1 MKILVLSNHYNTLR
15 IFRRELL
22 QKLSS
27 LGHELV
33 VSLPKTDD
41 ENKKIIESYGCR
53 IVIEPEM
60 ERRGNNPVKD
70 LALLKNYIKL
80 IKSEKPDK
88 IITYTIKC
96 NIYGAEAAKIC
107 KVPCYCNVTGLGSTF
122 QNDNFTKKMV
132 SAMYKFSMNKA
143 EKIFFENV
151 GNRDTLVDLGIVRK
165 EQTVV
170 MPGAGVNLQEF
181 NETEYPADDEIRF
194 IFVGRIMAEKGVNE
208 LFSAIKKLKQ
218 EYDNLEF
225 DFIGWYEDDYED
237 TVKDLQERGLIN
249 FYGFQP
255 NVKPFVEKAHCV
267 VLPSWHEG
275 MSNTLL
281 EGAAMCRPLIT
292 SNIHGCLEAVEDGK
306 TGFLAEVK
314 NEISLYETMKK
325 FVELPYEQRKQM
337 GIQGRQRMKEIFDK
351 NKVVCQT
358 IDALGGMYSEQK
370 SGIFNNHSC
379 I

>member
-1 MKILVLSNHYNTLR
+1 MKILILANHYNTLR

-22 QKLSS
+22 QRLSS

-33 VSLPKTDD
+33 VSLPETDD
-41 ENKKIIESYGCR
+41 ENIKIIESYGCR

-60 ERRGNNPVKD
+60 ERRGNNPLKD

-88 IITYTIKC
+88 VIAYTIKC

-107 KVPCYCNVTGLGSTF
+107 KAPCYCNVTGLGSTF
-122 QNDNFTKKMV
+122 QHDNLTKKMV

-151 GNRDTLVDLGIVRK
+151 GNRDTLVELGIVK
-165 EQTVV
+165 NEQTVV
-170 MPGAGVNLQEF
+170 MPGAGVNLEEF
-181 NETEYPADDEIRF
+181 YETPYPADDEIRF

-208 LFSAIKKLKQ
+208 LFFVIKRLKQ
-218 EYDNLEF
+218 EYDNLQF
-225 DFIGWYEDDYED
+225 DFIGWYEDDYEKI
-237 TVKDLQERGLIN
+237 VKELQEKGLIN

-255 NVKPFVEKAHCV
+255 DVKPFIEKSHCV

-281 EGAAMCRPLIT
+281 EGASMCRPLIT
-292 SNIHGCLEAVEDGK
+292 NNIHGCLEAVEDGVTGYISNVKDKENLYK
-306 TGFLAEVK
+306 T
-314 NEISLYETMKK
+314 IKK
-325 FVELPYEQRKQM
+325 FIDLPHEQRKQM
-337 GIQGRQRMKEIFDK
+337 GALGRQRMIEMFDK
-351 NKVVCQT
+351 NTVVDNT
-358 IDALGGMYSEQK
+358 LEELGLS
-370 SGIFNNHSC
+370 NNF
-379 I
+379 

>member
-1 MKILVLSNHYNTLR
+1 MKILILANHYNTLR

-27 LGHELV
+27 HGHELV

-70 LALLKNYIKL
+70 LSLLKNYIKL

-132 SAMYKFSMNKA
+132 STMYKFSMKKA

-255 NVKPFVEKAHCV
+255 NVKPFIEKAHCV

-337 GIQGRQRMKEIFDK
+337 GIQGRQRMIEIFDK
-351 NKVVCQT
+351 SLVVYKTLKEIGLECNF
-358 IDALGGMYSEQK
+358 YE
-370 SGIFNNHSC
+370 GI
-379 I
+379 

>member
-1 MKILVLSNHYNTLR
+1 MKILILANHYNTLR

-33 VSLPKTDD
+33 VSLPETDD
-41 ENKKIIESYGCR
+41 ENRKIIESYGCR

-80 IKSEKPDK
+80 IKTEKPDK
-88 IITYTIKC
+88 IISYTIKC

-122 QNDNFTKKMV
+122 QNDNLTRKMV
-132 SAMYKFSMNKA
+132 SVMYKFSMNKA

-151 GNRDTLVDLGIVRK
+151 GNRDTLVKLGIVK
-165 EQTVV
+165 NEQTVV
-170 MPGAGVNLQEF
+170 MPGAGVNLEEF
-181 NETEYPADDEIRF
+181 CETPYPADNEIRF

-208 LFSAIKKLKQ
+208 LFFAIKKLKK
-218 EYDNLEF
+218 EYNNLQF
-225 DFIGWYEDDYED
+225 DFIGWYEDNYED
-237 TVKDLQERGLIN
+237 TVKDLQEKGLIN

-255 NVKPFVEKAHCV
+255 NVKPFIEESHCI

-306 TGFLAEVK
+306 TGLLSEVK
-314 NEISLYETMKK
+314 NEASLYETMKK
-325 FVELPYEQRKQM
+325 FIELPYEERKQM
-337 GIQGRQRMKEIFDK
+337 GILGRQRMMKVFDK
-351 NKVVCQT
+351 NLVVNKT
-358 IDALGGMYSEQK
+358 LKEINISE
-370 SGIFNNHSC
+370 
-379 I
+379 

>member
-1 MKILVLSNHYNTLR
+1 MKILILANHYNTLR

-27 LGHELV
+27 QGHELV
-33 VSLPKTDD
+33 VSLPETDE
-41 ENKKIIESYGCR
+41 ENRKLIESYGCR

-60 ERRGNNPVKD
+60 ERRGNNPIKD

-80 IKSEKPDK
+80 IKAEKPDK
-88 IITYTIKC
+88 VITYTIKC

-122 QNDNFTKKMV
+122 QVENFTKKMV

-143 EKIFFENV
+143 KKIFFENV
-151 GNRDTLVDLGIVRK
+151 GNRDTLVDAGIVKK

-170 MPGAGVNLQEF
+170 MAGAGVNIDEF
-181 NETEYPADDEIRF
+181 SPVEYPNEDEIRF

-208 LFSAIKKLKQ
+208 LFYAIKKLKS
-218 EYDNLEF
+218 EYDNLQF

-237 TVKDLQERGLIN
+237 TVNELQEKGLIN

-255 NVKPFVEKAHCV
+255 NVKPFVEKSHCV
-267 VLPSWHEG
+267 ILPSWHEG

-281 EGAAMCRPLIT
+281 EGAAMAKPLIT
-292 SNIHGCLEAVEDGK
+292 SNIHGCLEAVEENV
-306 TGFLAEVK
+306 TGYLSNVKAED
-314 NEISLYETMKK
+314 SLYEVMKK
-325 FVELPYEQRKQM
+325 FIELPYEQKKQM
-337 GIQGRQRMKEIFDK
+337 GLDGRKRMETIYDK
-351 NKVVCQT
+351 NIVVDKT
-358 IDALGGMYSEQK
+358 ITEILD
-370 SGIFNNHSC
+370 
-379 I
+379 